1 MIEWT
6 ESARRTL
13 EEYCARSKAA
23 LAGSGVDTDEVIDD
37 LRRHVEEEV
46 RAAGLTVVAESDIQR
61 ILTRVGEP
69 GAATEKK
76 FVAQPPAQEP
86 AMERRKKPGYILLV
100 LGVIL
105 PLGTLIFEGVTGISA
120 GVLFDPLPNWF
131 HVLAVGLVPA
141 ANLWV
146 WRAGRAW
153 SRCECAG

>member
-13 EEYCARSKAA
+13 DEYCARSRAA
-23 LAGSGVDTDEVIDD
+23 LAGTGADADEVIDD

-76 FVAQPPAQEP
+76 FVARLRLPQP
-86 AMERRKKPGYILLV
+86 V
-100 LGVIL
+100 
-105 PLGTLIFEGVTGISA
+105 
-120 GVLFDPLPNWF
+120 
-131 HVLAVGLVPA
+131 A
-141 ANLWV
+141 AP
-146 WRAGRAW
+146 WRGW
-153 SRCECAG
+153 SSPESLS